1 MKESVLPRAL
11 DDPEQARHAWRRFRR
26 LMRWMWLAAGVCAGG
41 ALWWLWASYG
51 PLGWWTIGMT
61 VLGVGGSVAMAG
73 ALMGLVFLSS
83 GTGHDS
89 EV

>member
-1 MKESVLPRAL
+1 MAPFPRAL
-11 DDPEQARHAWRRFRR
+11 DDPDQARHAWRRFRL
-26 LMRWMWLAAGVCAGG
+26 LMRWMWLAAGTCAGV
-41 ALWWLWASYG
+41 AVWWLWSAYG

-61 VLGVGGSVAMAG
+61 TLGVGGSVGLAG

-89 EV
+89 NI

>member
-1 MKESVLPRAL
+1 
-11 DDPEQARHAWRRFRR
+11 
-26 LMRWMWLAAGVCAGG
+26 MRWMWLAAAVCAG
-41 ALWWLWASYG
+41 AAMWWLWSAYG

-61 VLGVGGSVAMAG
+61 ALGVGGSVAMAG